1 MKEYA
6 HTNTEPQSEYV
17 RFRGE
22 TGQIDIKDSV
32 VSILSAKPGSTGT
45 DVADLIFDKKAFPR
59 SYASVAGV
67 LANLVEDELIV
78 QNGDFF
84 YLIRDAVQHDM
95 AVVVKAAG
103 DLLDAGVDMSRIT
116 FLSSGVVM
124 AAENAIAES
133 EGRNYDP
140 TYTVAADAVDTY
152 DDDDDDDWDEE
163 EEVDEDD
170 IEDIGNPFES
180 LSDSDTEELKTEAST
195 KIKEEAAHE
204 AKMERMARL
213 RTITDATQ
221 LLGREVEIMIPGV
234 TQKVVGT
241 ILELRSSGCNFLI
254 TYSEESTIS
263 EGIVMPLEYSKGFA
277 YKLID

>member
-6 HTNTEPQSEYV
+6 HTNTEPRSEYV

-32 VSILSAKPGSTGT
+32 VSILSAKPGSTAT
-45 DVADLIFDKKAFPR
+45 DVADLIFDKMLLPR
-59 SYASVAGV
+59 SYAGVQGV
-67 LANLVEDELIV
+67 LANLVEDDTIV

-84 YLIRDAVQHDM
+84 YLLRDAVQHDM
-95 AVVVKAAG
+95 AIAVKATS
-103 DLLDAGVDMSRIT
+103 DLLDAGVDMGRIT

-140 TYTVAADAVDTY
+140 MYTVAADAVSTFEEDE
-152 DDDDDDDWDEE
+152 DDWDDE

-170 IEDIGNPFES
+170 IEDVENPFES
-180 LSDSDTEELKTEAST
+180 LTDSDTEELKEEASL
-195 KIKEEAAHE
+195 KIKAEAAHE
-204 AKMERMARL
+204 AKMEKMARL

-221 LLGREVEIMIPGV
+221 LLGREVEIIIPGV

-241 ILELRSSGCNFLI
+241 ILELRPSGCNFLI
-254 TYSEESTIS
+254 TYSEEPTIS
-263 EGIVMPLEYSKGFA
+263 EGVVMPLEYSKGFA

>member
-6 HTNTEPQSEYV
+6 HTNTEPRSEYV

-32 VSILSAKPGSTGT
+32 VSILSAKPGSTAT
-45 DVADLIFDKKAFPR
+45 DVADLIFDKMLLPR
-59 SYASVAGV
+59 SYAGIPGV
-67 LANLVEDELIV
+67 LANLVEDDTIV

-84 YLIRDAVQHDM
+84 YLLRDAVQHDM
-95 AVVVKAAG
+95 AVAVKAAG
-103 DLLDAGVDMSRIT
+103 DLLDAGVDMNRIT

-140 TYTVAADAVDTY
+140 TYTVAADAVSTFEEDE
-152 DDDDDDDWDEE
+152 DDWDDE

-180 LSDSDTEELKTEAST
+180 LTDSDTEELKEEASL
-195 KIKEEAAHE
+195 KIKAEAAHE
-204 AKMERMARL
+204 AKMEKMARL

-221 LLGREVEIMIPGV
+221 LLGREVEIIIPGV

-241 ILELRSSGCNFLI
+241 ILELRPSGCNFLI
-254 TYSEESTIS
+254 TYSEDTGIT
-263 EGIVMPLEYSKGFA
+263 EGTVMPLEYSKGFA

>member
-6 HTNTEPQSEYV
+6 HTNTEPRSEYV

-32 VSILSAKPGSTGT
+32 VSILSAKPGSTAT
-45 DVADLIFDKKAFPR
+45 DVADLIFDKMLLPR
-59 SYASVAGV
+59 SYAGVQGV
-67 LANLVEDELIV
+67 LANLVEDDTIV

-84 YLIRDAVQHDM
+84 YLLRDAVQHDM
-95 AVVVKAAG
+95 AITVKATG
-103 DLLDAGVDMSRIT
+103 DLLDAGVDMGRIT

-140 TYTVAADAVDTY
+140 MYTVAADAISTFEEDE
-152 DDDDDDDWDEE
+152 DDWDDE

-180 LSDSDTEELKTEAST
+180 LTDSDTEELKEEASL
-195 KIKEEAAHE
+195 KIKAEAAHE
-204 AKMERMARL
+204 AKMEKMARL

-221 LLGREVEIMIPGV
+221 LLGREVEIIIPGV

-241 ILELRSSGCNFLI
+241 ILELRPSGCNFLI
-254 TYSEESTIS
+254 TYSEEPTIS
-263 EGIVMPLEYSKGFA
+263 EGVVMPLEYSKGFA

>member
-6 HTNTEPQSEYV
+6 HTNTEPRSEYV

-22 TGQIDIKDSV
+22 TGQIDIKDSI

-45 DVADLIFDKKAFPR
+45 DVADLIFDKQAFPR
-59 SYASVAGV
+59 SYASVQGV
-67 LANLVEDELIV
+67 LANLVEDELVV

-84 YLIRDAVQHDM
+84 YLLRDAVQHDM
-95 AVVVKAAG
+95 AVSVKAVG
-103 DLLDAGVDMSRIT
+103 DLLDAGVDMDRIT

-133 EGRNYDP
+133 EGHNYDP
-140 TYTVAADAVDTY
+140 MYTVAADAVSTFEDE
-152 DDDDDDDWDEE
+152 DEDWDDE

-180 LSDSDTEELKTEAST
+180 LSDVDAEGLKTEAYA

-204 AKMERMARL
+204 AKMEKMARL

-234 TQKVVGT
+234 TSKVVGT
-241 ILELRSSGCNFLI
+241 ILELRPSGCNFLI
-254 TYSEESTIS
+254 TYSEEPTIT
-263 EGIVMPLEYSKGFA
+263 EGVVMPLEYSKGFA

>member
-6 HTNTEPQSEYV
+6 HTNTEPRSEYV

-32 VSILSAKPGSTGT
+32 VSILSAKPGSTAT
-45 DVADLIFDKKAFPR
+45 DVADLIFDKMLLPR
-59 SYASVAGV
+59 SYAGIPGV
-67 LANLVEDELIV
+67 LANLVEDDTIV

-84 YLIRDAVQHDM
+84 YLLRDAVQHDM
-95 AVVVKAAG
+95 AITVKATS

-140 TYTVAADAVDTY
+140 MYTVAADAVSTFEEDE
-152 DDDDDDDWDEE
+152 DDWDDE

-170 IEDIGNPFES
+170 IEDVENPFES
-180 LSDSDTEELKTEAST
+180 LTDSDTEELKEEASL
-195 KIKEEAAHE
+195 KIKAEAAHE
-204 AKMERMARL
+204 AKMEKMARL

-221 LLGREVEIMIPGV
+221 LLGREVEIIIPGV

-241 ILELRSSGCNFLI
+241 ILELRPSGCNFLI
-254 TYSEESTIS
+254 TYSEDTGIT
-263 EGIVMPLEYSKGFA
+263 EGTVMPLEYSKGFA

>member
-6 HTNTEPQSEYV
+6 HTNTEPRSEYV

-45 DVADLIFDKKAFPR
+45 DVADLIFDKLLFPR
-59 SYASVAGV
+59 SYAGVQGV
-67 LANLVEDELIV
+67 LANLVEDNTIV

-84 YLIRDAVQHDM
+84 YLLRDAVQHDM
-95 AVVVKAAG
+95 AITVKATS
-103 DLLDAGVDMSRIT
+103 DLLDAGVDMNRIT

-140 TYTVAADAVDTY
+140 MYTVAADAVSTFEEDE
-152 DDDDDDDWDEE
+152 DDWDDE

-170 IEDIGNPFES
+170 IEDVENPFES
-180 LSDSDTEELKTEAST
+180 LTDSDTEELKEEASL
-195 KIKEEAAHE
+195 KIKAEAAHE
-204 AKMERMARL
+204 AKMEKMARL

-221 LLGREVEIMIPGV
+221 LLGREVEIIIPGV

-241 ILELRSSGCNFLI
+241 ILELRPSGCNFLI
-254 TYSEESTIS
+254 TYSEDTGIT
-263 EGIVMPLEYSKGFA
+263 EGTVMPLEYSKGFA